1 MELRIVIIVLCCVS
15 NMFISN
21 DVFMCF
27 CVVYREKNQ
36 ALLSRNDRITE
47 KQKQKT
53 SLSNCLSSKTLDLL
67 RSNLHLKKKERDC
80 SRIFQNLNLHLF

>member
-1 MELRIVIIVLCCVS
+1 
-15 NMFISN
+15 
-21 DVFMCF
+21 MCF

-67 RSNLHLKKKERDC
+67 RSNLHLKKKREIVVVFFKISIC
-80 SRIFQNLNLHLF
+80 IYFNKKKI